1 MSFPVNEELLIKV
14 VNVLGGEDAVKVIK
28 TLRDMEKATDDELSA
43 KTEVRLNAVRKIL
56 YRLYDF
62 SIVTVERLRDEKTG
76 WFIFYWKVQ
85 SDQVEGFIQNQKR
98 KVLEKLLAR
107 LKYEQAHDF
116 YHCPTS
122 TCNRVTFEDAV
133 ELVFH
138 CPTCGKALQH
148 VGNEEIIS
156 TLMNEIEAIKRELSG

>member
-14 VNVLGGEDAVKVIK
+14 ANVLGGEDAVKIVK
-28 TLRDMEKATDDELSA
+28 ALKDMEKATDDEISS

-76 WFIFYWKVQ
+76 WFIFYWKLQ

-98 KVLEKLLAR
+98 KILEKLAAR
-107 LKYEQAHDF
+107 LEYEQAHDF
-116 YHCPTS
+116 YHCPTP
-122 TCNRVTFEDAV
+122 TCNRVIFEDAV

-138 CPTCGKALQH
+138 CPTCGKSLQH
-148 VGNEEIIS
+148 VDNEEIINM
-156 TLMNEIEAIKRELSG
+156 LRNEIEAIKRELSE